1 MMNHRLPR
9 TALLTWAAAVAVA
22 AFPTWQE
29 WRFLAQ
35 LGSGEFRV
43 CLGDLSWDASPLT
56 SLRGDLDRIMTNVLT
71 WAVPAGLVLVGLLA
85 CLGGRDA
92 RSVGRRT
99 AVLLVLVAVVQPL
112 TPDYASIDGCGSIP
126 LFSAEWGDTVLSVL
140 GETQICLLGA
150 AVLVLWASA
159 AMERPAVPSPSGVT
173 WRRAAAL
180 LADYAIILVVLTLVP
195 LFAGEDFHLDHGL
208 LNRASL
214 SLDDVDLEQLVI
226 LPTVFLYF
234 WGQHAL
240 WGRTPG
246 KRLMG
251 IHLVRTGTA
260 RTALRALLFPL
271 LVFVPVHGPLVLIVD
286 GAWALLDPEGRML
299 HDRLTGTE
307 VALLFKQRP
316 LPKLDG

>member
-1 MMNHRLPR
+1 MNHRLPR
-9 TALLTWAAAVAVA
+9 TAPLTWAAAVAVA

-35 LGSGEFRV
+35 PAEYELQV
-43 CLGDLSWDASPLT
+43 CLGGMSWGTSPLT
-56 SLRGDLDRIMTNVLT
+56 SLRGDLGQVMANVMA
-71 WAVPAGLVLVGLLA
+71 WAVPAALVLVGLLA

-92 RSVGRRT
+92 RRVGRWT
-99 AVLLVLVAVVQPL
+99 AVLLILVAVAKPL
-112 TPDYASIDGCGSIP
+112 VPSYMSDDGCSPIP
-126 LFSAEWGDTVLSVL
+126 LFSAEWFGTVLGVL
-140 GETQICLLGA
+140 GEDQICLLGA

-159 AMERPAVPSPSGVT
+159 AMERPAAPSPAGVA
-173 WRRAAAL
+173 WRRAVAL

-251 IHLVRTGTA
+251 IHLVHAGTA

-307 VALLFKQRP
+307 VALLFQQRA